1 MSYPS
6 MPPSPEPQAPATC
19 YRHPDR
25 RAGVRCQRCE
35 RAICPSCM
43 SQASVGFHCP
53 ECVKAGAKSSPVYTA
68 SSLPGS
74 QPIVTWVLIALNV
87 LVFVAEL
94 ATLRSGENIVYGAS
108 GGVGDQ
114 GILYGPYVAAGEWWR
129 LVTSGFLHAG
139 LIHIGMNMY
148 VLYRIG
154 PQLER
159 LLGSM
164 RFTGLYFASLLA
176 GSLGVILLS
185 PYSPTLGASGAIFG
199 LLGAAAAFQVSQRI
213 NLWQSGLGQLIL
225 INLVI
230 TFTLGAY
237 ISIGGHL
244 GGIIGGGA
252 VGYALFTL
260 EQRKVPAIAGL
271 FIALGAAAVFLV
283 LGIALAPTG
292 LRPG

>member
-1 MSYPS
+1 
-6 MPPSPEPQAPATC
+6 
-19 YRHPDR
+19 
-25 RAGVRCQRCE
+25 
-35 RAICPSCM
+35 M

-53 ECVKAGAKSSPVYTA
+53 ECVKAGAKSSPTYTA
-68 SSLPGS
+68 SSLPGAR
-74 QPIVTWVLIALNV
+74 PIVTWVLIGLNV

-108 GGVGDQ
+108 GAVGDQ

-164 RFTGLYFASLLA
+164 RFTGLYIASLLA
-176 GSLGVILLS
+176 GSLGVMLLS

-199 LLGAAAAFQVSQRI
+199 LLGAAAAFQISQRI

-283 LGIALAPTG
+283 LGVALAPTG
-292 LRPG
+292 LRPR